1 MNSGKIFEL
10 AIKKSIESVPDCYYY
25 RIKDSASSFNPTEG
39 TGLRFTPSNDYD
51 CFMYFYPH
59 FYPLELKSSKST
71 AFSFQTEKGQSG
83 KNIKISQINGLL
95 KASQTTGVKAGFM
108 FNFAEIE
115 KTYWQ
120 NITDFYKF
128 YKSTTKKSINENDI
142 IEHGGVLIEQKLKKV
157 NYSYDI
163 AKLIHY
169 IT

>member
-25 RIKDSASSFNPTEG
+25 RLRDPASSFGDTEG
-39 TGLRFTPSNDYD
+39 NGLRFSITNDYD
-51 CFMYFYPH
+51 CFFFTNGI

-115 KTYWQ
+115 KTYWL
-120 NITDFYKF
+120 NIVDFYKF

-163 AKLIHY
+163 AKLIHQ